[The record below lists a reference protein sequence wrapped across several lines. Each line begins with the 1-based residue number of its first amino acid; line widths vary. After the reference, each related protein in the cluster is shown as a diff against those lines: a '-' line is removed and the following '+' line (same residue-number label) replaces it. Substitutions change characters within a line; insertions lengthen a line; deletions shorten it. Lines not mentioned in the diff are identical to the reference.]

1 MEIKKEK
8 KEKDV
13 VVSEKDV
20 DMYSTSRGVWLVKVP
35 NYISKRWKKCDGDI
49 EAGCIRITKY
59 KYFFNIRP
67 LFNLLTIISYFKLL
81 CRSRGQKLNA
91 TLILSEAIL
100 ELREK
105 GKEKEEIPKE
115 HGLPVSTIA
124 VQTLGVLSQ
133 CTGTLT

>member
-20 DMYSTSRGVWLVKVP
+20 DMSSTSRGVWVVKVP

-49 EAGCIRITKY
+49 EAGFIRITKY

-67 LFNLLTIISYFKLL
+67 LFNSLTIISYFKLL
-81 CRSRGQKLNA
+81 TG
-91 TLILSEAIL
+91 
-100 ELREK
+100 
-105 GKEKEEIPKE
+105 PKVKC
-115 HGLPVSTIA
+115 HINSL
-124 VQTLGVLSQ
+124 
-133 CTGTLT
+133 